1 MTARQIEDNIG
12 RRISRISRTGISAI
26 IVAVY
31 DGFAETNGDDDDEW
45 WMMGKMTGTQDGVG
59 QIIEKLL
66 LRLAA
71 KSIAPRYT
79 KMLHKER
86 RSILCLDVT

>member
-1 MTARQIEDNIG
+1 
-12 RRISRISRTGISAI
+12 
-26 IVAVY
+26 
-31 DGFAETNGDDDDEW
+31 
-45 WMMGKMTGTQDGVG
+45 MMGKMTGTQDGVG
-59 QIIEKLL
+59 KIIELL

-86 RSILCLDVT
+86 RYVGHVVSGEQSKLLHVVSPFPFLWTEHSTGYSIFHPGD